1 MFREPTSPSWE
12 CRKKGRKELLNN
24 RGSLGIGLLL
34 AAVLLLFPMQSWSE
48 GLPEGV
54 TWEIVAV
61 YKVDDPGIDKVQLG
75 KFSMEPGTSL
85 ETPVEATV
93 EFCTATQGEFTVVN
107 HDLGTTT
114 IYAAGSRWSQ
124 AKGQTVTVTNPGD
137 VPAVQWV
144 YELYPK
150 E

>member
-1 MFREPTSPSWE
+1 M
-12 CRKKGRKELLNN
+12 LNN

-34 AAVLLLFPMQSWSE
+34 AALLLLFPMQSWSQ

-54 TWEIVAV
+54 TWEVVAV
-61 YKVDDPGIDKVQLG
+61 YKVDTPGLDRVELG
-75 KFSMEPGTSL
+75 KFTMEPGTSL

-114 IYAAGSRWSQ
+114 IYATGSRWSQ
-124 AKGQTVTVTNPGD
+124 KKGHLVTVSNLGD
-137 VPAVQWV
+137 GLAIQWV
-144 YELYPK
+144 YGVYAQE
-150 E
+150 

>member
-1 MFREPTSPSWE
+1 MSVRI
-12 CRKKGRKELLNN
+12 
-24 RGSLGIGLLL
+24 LGVLPFL
-34 AAVLLLFPMQSWSE
+34 AILFLLFPTQSWSE

-54 TWEIVAV
+54 TWEVVAV

-75 KFSMEPGTSL
+75 KFSMKPGTSF

-114 IYAAGSRWSQ
+114 IYATGSRWTQ
-124 AKGQTVTVTNPGD
+124 KKGHKVTISNSGD
-137 VPAVQWV
+137 GLAIQWV
-144 YELYPK
+144 YELYAQ